1 MSDEKAISHEAERI
15 EALEKRVAVLEALAQ
30 AQQSV
35 SISAGAADAV
45 IQEVNRRMREGGNPI
60 LLC

>member
-1 MSDEKAISHEAERI
+1 MDEKTVSLEAKRI
-15 EALEKRVAVLEALAQ
+15 EALEERVAALEAMAQ

-35 SISAGAADAV
+35 SISAGVADAA
-45 IQEVNRRMREGGNPI
+45 IREVNRRIREGGNPI